1 MTRSELLAFMRSRP
15 YAVQSSVSPA
25 GAPQAATVGVAVTDD
40 FEVVFDTIRS
50 SRKGRNLAANP
61 AIAFTFGSLDA
72 GATRSVQLEGVAE
85 VLDGPERDRLVAF
98 YLKAFPD
105 GVERQAWPG
114 LVYIRVRTTWLRD
127 SDFDSVPPRTDE
139 YDADALAALA

>member
-25 GAPQAATVGVAVTDD
+25 GVPQSATVGVAVSDD
-40 FEVVFDTIRS
+40 FDVVFDTIRT

-61 AIAFTFGSLDA
+61 AIAFTFGSLEV

-85 VLDGPERDRLVAF
+85 VLDGPEHDRLVAL
-98 YLKAFPD
+98 YLNAFPD
-105 GVERQAWPG
+105 GVERQTWPG
-114 LVYIRVRTTWLRD
+114 LIYIRVRTRWLRD
-127 SDFDSVPPRTDE
+127 SDFDAVPPRADE
-139 YDADALAALA
+139 YDAEALAALA